1 MGDEYLATGFVDV
14 DSAEN
19 ADSYSACLSLLD
31 SLPYF
36 EDYKRRTYQLLEL
49 GPCERVLDAGCGLG
63 DDVFRMAEL
72 VGPNGFIVGLDASA
86 RLIEK
91 ASSDTRSR
99 ALPVEFH
106 AGDLRRL
113 PFAKETFTRCRIDRV
128 LQHVRQPQ
136 VAIAELARV
145 LKPEGILLAYD
156 NDWGTF
162 WVTSRDKRLTRMLE
176 NAWCDSFAN
185 GWIGRELR
193 KYFLEAGLSNVTIH
207 PSVALITDFETADKV
222 YNLRQTAQRA
232 VAAGTILEEE
242 SSAWV
247 KELRARAQSGSFAAA
262 LTAYTVVGKKPRE

>member
-1 MGDEYLATGFVDV
+1 
-14 DSAEN
+14 
-19 ADSYSACLSLLD
+19 
-31 SLPYF
+31 
-36 EDYKRRTYQLLEL
+36 
-49 GPCERVLDAGCGLG
+49 
-63 DDVFRMAEL
+63 
-72 VGPNGFIVGLDASA
+72 
-86 RLIEK
+86 
-91 ASSDTRSR
+91 
-99 ALPVEFH
+99 
-106 AGDLRRL
+106 
-113 PFAKETFTRCRIDRV
+113 
-128 LQHVRQPQ
+128 
-136 VAIAELARV
+136 
-145 LKPEGILLAYD
+145 
-156 NDWGTF
+156 
-162 WVTSRDKRLTRMLE
+162 MLE